1 VVLANPSASDADP
14 DIQECHRCKPVSCRP
29 CRPDSSTERTRHR
42 CRLYRCISIDTGS
55 RAASHRNSKCGSRAG
70 NGDHNLRR
78 DRFTADWSSA
88 KGCFSCFSLAAHA
101 GCGVQSSWPEPI
113 GNPKSSTFPEAPR
126 RRRVK
131 IHHKWTRSSVSQAA
145 PSSPNES
152 ANTAL
157 SSKFRPQ

>member
-1 VVLANPSASDADP
+1 MVLANPSASDADP

-88 KGCFSCFSLAAHA
+88 KGCFSCFSLALHA

-113 GNPKSSTFPEAPR
+113 GNPTERLVLFQR
-126 RRRVK
+126 RAAAAGSRFTTNGRDPASVKLLHLRRM
-131 IHHKWTRSSVSQAA
+131 SLQ
-145 PSSPNES
+145 
-152 ANTAL
+152 TAG
-157 SSKFRPQ
+157 